1 MGVLYLLTGGIWGL
15 GWIIDGIQL
24 SGIVLQYNYKEVPSV
39 SVLYAYLFMLPPFG
53 ILGFHH
59 YYCRRTYWGILYS
72 LTLGCFLL
80 GWMVDFI
87 RVPFLV
93 SRTEG
98 TEEEGPKKYHS
109 DDAYIL
115 WLSFGLFGFH
125 HFYLKR
131 YRWGFVYAL
140 TLGLFGIGWIVDAYR
155 IPYLVKQ
162 LNVQSEE
169 EGDITN
175 VVSTI
180 HKRRGSFLSGA
191 RKEDNYTRFDDVMQ
205 NHRPEGSPKIFTVHQ
220 SNSSA

>member
-1 MGVLYLLTGGIWGL
+1 
-15 GWIIDGIQL
+15 
-24 SGIVLQYNYKEVPSV
+24 
-39 SVLYAYLFMLPPFG
+39 MLPPFG

-80 GWMVDFI
+80 GWIVDFI

-98 TEEEGPKKYHS
+98 TEEDGPKKYHS

-115 WLSFGLFGFH
+115 WLSFGLLGFH

-162 LNVQSEE
+162 LNVQSDEE
-169 EGDITN
+169 EDITN
-175 VVSTI
+175 VVSNF

-205 NHRPEGSPKIFTVHQ
+205 NHRPEGSPKIFTVHR
-220 SNSSA
+220 SNSST